1 MHINI
6 KNVFKYGHGAFALM
20 DELKYFQNKYYS
32 NVKQSIKYICLNDVF
47 INYTNFIFNFKE
59 LFKLQDIC

>member
-1 MHINI
+1 M

-20 DELKYFQNKYYS
+20 DELKHFQNKYYS

-47 INYTNFIFNFKE
+47 INCTNFVFNFKE